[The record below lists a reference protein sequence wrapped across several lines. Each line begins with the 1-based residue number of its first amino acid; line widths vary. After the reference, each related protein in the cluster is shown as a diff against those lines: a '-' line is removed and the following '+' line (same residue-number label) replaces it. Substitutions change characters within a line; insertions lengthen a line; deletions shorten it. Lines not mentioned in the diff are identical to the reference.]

1 MRKETEGGK
10 SLLVRQK
17 RAADRWALEY
27 ALEYK
32 KADACCFLPI
42 SLCLKDNFVGAGYMI
57 NSVILMAGERA
68 LLIENMQLNI
78 DFRA

>member
-1 MRKETEGGK
+1 MRKEAEGGK

-17 RAADRWALEY
+17 RAADRSALEY

-32 KADACCFLPI
+32 KSGRMLFLPI

-57 NSVILMAGERA
+57 NSVVFMAGGEGTV
-68 LLIENMQLNI
+68 
-78 DFRA
+78 D